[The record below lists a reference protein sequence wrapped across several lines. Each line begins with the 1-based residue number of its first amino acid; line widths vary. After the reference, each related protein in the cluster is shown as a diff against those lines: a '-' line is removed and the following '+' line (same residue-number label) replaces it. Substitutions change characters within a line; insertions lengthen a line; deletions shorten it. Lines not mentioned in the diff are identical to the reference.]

1 MQTKN
6 PSLGDRFAE
15 VTVVVVTVIALL
27 AGWMFKS
34 GVENR
39 SVSFNVNGI
48 SGQAPTGWLQAQ
60 VQGDE
65 VLHIADIS
73 SGDFSTTYIVRK
85 FPIAPDATFG
95 QVSSLLTLEHGQ
107 QLTAFRVL
115 DQQRVTVAGR
125 EAYEISYVFV
135 ESNPNLTHAQLPMV
149 VRGVDTIFFNG
160 DQAAVVTYWAGAES
174 FELDLGR
181 FQLFLRS
188 LKF

>member
-6 PSLGDRFAE
+6 PSLGDRFADF
-15 VTVVVVTVIALL
+15 TVVVVTVIALM

-34 GVENR
+34 SVENR
-39 SVSFNVNGI
+39 STSFDVNGV
-48 SGQAPTGWLQAQ
+48 SGQAPAGWLQAQ

-65 VLHIADIS
+65 VLHATDIS

-85 FPIAPDATFG
+85 FPVAKDASFG
-95 QVSSLLTLEHGQ
+95 QISSLLTLEHGQ

-115 DQQRVTVAGR
+115 DQQRVMMAGR
-125 EAYEISYVFV
+125 EAYEIGYVFV
-135 ESNPNLTHAQLPMV
+135 ESNSDLTHAQLPMV
-149 VRGVDTIFFNG
+149 VRGMDTIFLNG

-181 FQLFLRS
+181 FQLFLKS

>member
-6 PSLGDRFAE
+6 SSLGDRFAE

-34 GVENR
+34 SVENR
-39 SVSFNVNGI
+39 SVSFDVNGI
-48 SGQAPTGWLQAQ
+48 SGQAPAGWLQAQ
-60 VQGDE
+60 AQGDE
-65 VLHIADIS
+65 VLHTTDIS
-73 SGDFSTTYIVRK
+73 SGGFSTTYIVRK
-85 FPIAPDATFG
+85 FPITADTPFG
-95 QVSSLLTLEHGQ
+95 QIASLLTLERGQ

-125 EAYEISYVFV
+125 AAYEVSYVFV

-149 VRGVDTIFFNG
+149 VRGVDTIFING
-160 DQAAVVTYWAGAES
+160 DQAAVVTYWAGAEN
-174 FELDLGR
+174 FELDLSR

>member
-6 PSLGDRFAE
+6 SSLGDRFAE
-15 VTVVVVTVIALL
+15 ITVIVLTVIALL

-34 GVENR
+34 SVENR
-39 SVSFNVNGI
+39 SVSFDVNGI
-48 SGQAPTGWLQAQ
+48 SGHAPAGWLQAQ

-65 VLHIADIS
+65 VLHTMDVS

-85 FPIAPDATFG
+85 FPIAPDTPFG
-95 QVSSLLTLEHGQ
+95 QIASLLILEHGQ

-115 DQQRVTVAGR
+115 DQQRVMLAGR

-135 ESNPNLTHAQLPMV
+135 ESNPNLTHAQLPV
-149 VRGVDTIFFNG
+149 VVHGMDIIFING
-160 DQAAVVTYWAGAES
+160 DQAAVATYWAGAEN
-174 FELDLGR
+174 FELDHRR
-181 FQLFLRS
+181 FQLFLKS

>member
-27 AGWMFKS
+27 AGWFYKS
-34 GVENR
+34 SVENR
-39 SVSFNVNGI
+39 SVSFDVNGI
-48 SGQAPTGWLQAQ
+48 SGQAPAGWLQAQ
-60 VQGDE
+60 AQGDE
-65 VLHIADIS
+65 VLHTTDIS
-73 SGDFSTTYIVRK
+73 SGGFSTTYIVRK
-85 FPIAPDATFG
+85 FPITADTPFG
-95 QVSSLLTLEHGQ
+95 QIASLLTLERGQ

-115 DQQRVTVAGR
+115 DQQRVMVAGR
-125 EAYEISYVFV
+125 AAYEISYVFV

-149 VRGVDTIFFNG
+149 VRGVDTIFING

-174 FELDLGR
+174 FELDHRR

>member
-6 PSLGDRFAE
+6 SSLGDRFAE
-15 VTVVVVTVIALL
+15 ITVVVLTVIALL
-27 AGWMFKS
+27 AGWFYKS
-34 GVENR
+34 SVENR

-60 VQGDE
+60 LQGDE
-65 VLHIADIS
+65 VLHITDIS
-73 SGDFSTTYIVRK
+73 SGDFGTTYIVRK
-85 FPIAPDATFG
+85 FPITADS
-95 QVSSLLTLEHGQ
+95 QVASLLTLERGQ

-115 DQQRVTVAGR
+115 DQQRITVDGR

-149 VRGVDTIFFNG
+149 VRGADIIFING
-160 DQAAVVTYWAGAES
+160 DRAAVVTYWAGEGN
-174 FELDLGR
+174 FELDRSR
-181 FQLFLRS
+181 FLLFLKS

>member
-1 MQTKN
+1 MQTKS

-34 GVENR
+34 SVENR
-39 SVSFNVNGI
+39 SVSFDVNGI
-48 SGQAPTGWLQAQ
+48 SGQAPAGWLQAQ

-65 VLHIADIS
+65 VLHTMDIS

-85 FPIAPDATFG
+85 LPIAADTPFG
-95 QVSSLLTLEHGQ
+95 QIASLLILERGQ

-115 DQQRVTVAGR
+115 DQKSVTMAGR
-125 EAYEISYVFV
+125 AAYEVSYVFV
-135 ESNPNLTHAQLPMV
+135 ESNPDLTHAQLPV
-149 VRGVDTIFFNG
+149 VARGVDTIFING